1 MQVGPSK
8 SQQNTIKV
16 LHVKAKS
23 MPELNGYSI
32 RGHEIIRA
40 QLDSGEV
47 SPTCITSPFYPS
59 IESMEVDAEIE
70 GVRYK
75 RSLPLDESKVSSP
88 SRYFL
93 RSRWIGSRRGSTVDN
108 NRYVRGFT
116 RIVTYPARMFL
127 AIVEERIRSRYFQKC
142 IEEAISDSESDIVHA
157 HTPYKVG
164 IPALRAARKK
174 GKKFVY
180 EVRGIWEESAIARG
194 KFSKWG
200 PRYWRFRFGENR
212 VIRSADRIF
221 CINELIK
228 NDLINRGVDEE
239 LITVILNGARESM
252 LSEGHQNQRG
262 DVEEEEEILLESI
275 KKIGES
281 SKIVGY
287 MGSIQKYEGLDLLA
301 NAVKQIIGRGENA
314 HLLVISNSGI
324 GEDMRKYIRSIGMD
338 EFSTLCGPISRE
350 IIPKFYMKID
360 AIVIPRLANSRMAEM
375 VTPLKPLEPIALG
388 VPLIVSD
395 TPAIREVV
403 SDNTATI
410 FQPGNVHDLVDK
422 ISSILSN
429 EENGK
434 EKSRN
439 GKKWLAENAT
449 WEILARKTIVEYR
462 NLLGY

>member
-1 MQVGPSK
+1 MPVGPSK
-8 SQQNTIKV
+8 SQLNTIKV

-40 QLDSGEV
+40 QLNSGEV
-47 SPTCITSPFYPS
+47 SPVCITSPFYPS
-59 IESMEVDAEIE
+59 IKSMEVDSEIE
-70 GVRYK
+70 GVRYR
-75 RSLPLDESKVSSP
+75 RSLPLDESKISFF
-88 SRYFL
+88 SRNFL
-93 RSRWIGSRRGSTVDN
+93 RRMSRSRGGSTWSN
-108 NRYVRGFT
+108 NRYVRGFA
-116 RIVTYPARMFL
+116 RISTYPARMFL

-142 IEEAISDSESDIVHA
+142 IEEEIAETGADIVHA

-200 PRYWRFRFGENR
+200 ARYWRFRFGENR

-221 CINELIK
+221 CINEMIK
-228 NDLINRGVDEE
+228 NDLIKRGVDQD

-252 LSEGHQNQRG
+252 LSEGYRTQRG
-262 DVEEEEEILLESI
+262 EIEEEEEILLESI
-275 KKIGES
+275 KKVRES
-281 SKIVGY
+281 AKIVGY
-287 MGSIQKYEGLDLLA
+287 IGSVQKYEGLDLLA
-301 NAVKQIIGRGENA
+301 NAVKLIIGRGENA
-314 HLLVISNSGI
+314 HLLIIANSGI

-338 EFSTLCGPISRE
+338 EYSTLCGPISRE
-350 IIPKFYMKID
+350 KIPQFYREFD
-360 AIVIPRLANSRMAEM
+360 AIVIPRFANSRMAEM

-395 TPAIREVV
+395 TPAMREIV
-403 SDNTATI
+403 SDNTATM
-410 FQPGNVHDLVDK
+410 FESGNVNDLVDK

-429 EENGK
+429 RENAI
-434 EKSRN
+434 EKSKN

-449 WEILARKTIVEYR
+449 WEILARKTIVEYH
-462 NLLGY
+462 NLLGF